1 MVATGARA
9 SELNAI
15 LLRAGWVPATK
26 PPAPRLDR
34 LPLESAEGVMR
45 LYRELGGAQEHP
57 RLAPGSWDF
66 AYSGLL
72 VELDESFHFNRY
84 RESTLR
90 TPWTAALPWAESY
103 GDYCRR
109 WERLAGKG
117 GKRWSNDSAKR
128 MFGGADPDG
137 VFGAFGA
144 PRWKQRAL
152 YDVMKDAAAASG
164 QAHLSRVSIYD
175 RVDGVQLDDVLYRRA
190 HLPADRIAEF
200 VLSRA
205 VTGGATTAD
214 LAGV

>member
-9 SELNAI
+9 SELHSI
-15 LLRAGWVPATK
+15 LLRAGWSPALK

-34 LPLESAEGVMR
+34 LPLEFADRVMR

-57 RLAPGSWDF
+57 RLAPGSWDM

-90 TPWTAALPWAESY
+90 IPWAAALPWAENY

-109 WERLAGKG
+109 WERFAGTG

-137 VFGAFGA
+137 VFGVFGA

-190 HLPADRIAEF
+190 HLPAGRIAEF

-205 VTGGATTAD
+205 VMGGATTTD
-214 LAGV
+214 LAGA